1 MTFGEKVQETLNPYA
16 EIAKGEP
23 PLTRTARIPYS
34 GTVSIDTPH
43 GPWKLG
49 HIFLSMAMWIEPEMV
64 PIEEALKVSYS
75 EPDGSFVH
83 RVEFSSQRTHGWRI
97 SLQAQSDAQDVSEI
111 RVGGNW
117 PNNK

>member
-1 MTFGEKVQETLNPYA
+1 MNPYA

-23 PLTRTARIPYS
+23 PITRTARIPYP

-49 HIFLSMAMWIEPEMV
+49 HVFLSMAMWIEPEMI

-75 EPDGSFVH
+75 DPAGSSVH
-83 RVEFSSQRTHGWRI
+83 RVEFLSQRTQDWRI
-97 SLQAQSDAQDVSEI
+97 SLQAQSDSQDVSEI

-117 PNNK
+117 PYNKE

>member
-49 HIFLSMAMWIEPEMV
+49 HIFLSMAMWIEP
-64 PIEEALKVSYS
+64 
-75 EPDGSFVH
+75 D
-83 RVEFSSQRTHGWRI
+83 R
-97 SLQAQSDAQDVSEI
+97 
-111 RVGGNW
+111 GGA
-117 PNNK
+117 